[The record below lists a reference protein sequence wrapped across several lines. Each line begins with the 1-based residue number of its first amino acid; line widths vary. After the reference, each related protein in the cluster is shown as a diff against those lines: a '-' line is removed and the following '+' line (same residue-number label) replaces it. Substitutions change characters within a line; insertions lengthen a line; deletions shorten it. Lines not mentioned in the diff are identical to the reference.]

1 MLFRSFL
8 FLMSYI
14 RDAAIRNRN
23 RVSTSML
30 PCTSSTAPVSA
41 TDAMPSLSTMESRE
55 PNRPGMKWEQSFS
68 NTSQSAMMVLVRSA
82 RSRLPKKDRGSL
94 RSRSARVRR
103 RVPLSL

>member
-1 MLFRSFL
+1 MTHNAAR
-8 FLMSYI
+8 
-14 RDAAIRNRN
+14 AIRHSKANRL
-23 RVSTSML
+23 RAMSTVEM
-30 PCTSSTAPVSA
+30 
-41 TDAMPSLSTMESRE
+41 RE

-82 RSRLPKKDRGSL
+82 RSRLPKKDKGSL

>member
-1 MLFRSFL
+1 MTHRAAS
-8 FLMSYI
+8 
-14 RDAAIRNRN
+14 AIRHSKANRL
-23 RVSTSML
+23 RAMSTVEM
-30 PCTSSTAPVSA
+30 
-41 TDAMPSLSTMESRE
+41 RE

-82 RSRLPKKDRGSL
+82 RSRLPKKDRGSF

>member
-1 MLFRSFL
+1 MATDTGMTHNAAR
-8 FLMSYI
+8 
-14 RDAAIRNRN
+14 AIRPSKANRL
-23 RVSTSML
+23 RAMSTVEM
-30 PCTSSTAPVSA
+30 
-41 TDAMPSLSTMESRE
+41 RE

>member
-1 MLFRSFL
+1 MTHRAAS
-8 FLMSYI
+8 
-14 RDAAIRNRN
+14 AIRPSKANRL
-23 RVSTSML
+23 RAMSTVEM
-30 PCTSSTAPVSA
+30 
-41 TDAMPSLSTMESRE
+41 RE
-55 PNRPGMKWEQSFS
+55 PNRPGMKWEQFFS

>member
-1 MLFRSFL
+1 MATDTGMTHNAAR
-8 FLMSYI
+8 
-14 RDAAIRNRN
+14 AIRPSKANRL
-23 RVSTSML
+23 RAMSTVEM
-30 PCTSSTAPVSA
+30 
-41 TDAMPSLSTMESRE
+41 RE

-68 NTSQSAMMVLVRSA
+68 NISQSAMMVLVRSA